1 MSVTATYNG
10 EEVDVVF
17 IAETERNDYGVPG
30 SPVWYEVNP
39 DSIKIDALSILGLD
53 VDIAALPK
61 DLQDAIYA
69 LADEVEFA

>member
-1 MSVTATYNG
+1 MSVAATYNG
-10 EEVDVVF
+10 EEIEVGF
-17 IAETERNDYGVPG
+17 TAETERNDYGVPG
-30 SPVWYEVNP
+30 SPVWYSVDP
-39 DSIKIDALSILGLD
+39 DSIKVHALAILGLD